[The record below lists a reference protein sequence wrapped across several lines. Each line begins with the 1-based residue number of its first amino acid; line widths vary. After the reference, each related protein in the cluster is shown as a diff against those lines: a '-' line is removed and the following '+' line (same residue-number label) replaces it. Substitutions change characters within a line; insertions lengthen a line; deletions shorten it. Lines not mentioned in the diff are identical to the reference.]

1 MAVYTLT
8 GGYKLAY
15 NALSPDDASQPVPVG
30 YVANV
35 AGTYTFDLDETS
47 DVSEVEHIWL
57 TDYELSRV
65 VDLIDDVYE
74 FTTSN
79 GRNESRFA
87 LSVELKDEQQTP
99 TGILNAGADDG
110 RTLKFIWQDKM
121 YIMRNGVIYDA
132 TGKQVKGGLK

>member
-1 MAVYTLT
+1 M
-8 GGYKLAY
+8 
-15 NALSPDDASQPVPVG
+15 
-30 YVANV
+30 
-35 AGTYTFDLDETS
+35 
-47 DVSEVEHIWL
+47 
-57 TDYELSRV
+57 

-99 TGILNAGADDG
+99 TGILNAEANDG
-110 RTLKFIWQDKM
+110 RALKFIWQDKM